1 MTLSRFAHRTT
12 GFTLIELLVVIS
24 IISLLI
30 SILLPALGAARK
42 RSNQIKCAS
51 NVKQIGNSIAMYA
64 MDFDDWIPLA
74 DTGVGN
80 TRWWVVLPRLGYMS
94 TPAAFVC
101 PDGESNLTRTFDDVE
116 YPTSYG
122 INTAVA
128 DISSTPGTSASYIK
142 QRRFRDLQVTLKG
155 PVRTPIVLDVRNN
168 DFLIHPHSSTS
179 NSPDHPTS
187 PPGRINARHIG
198 TANTLFGDMHVK
210 SIKAPFAPV
219 TKNVNWL
226 IPDLAI
232 DPDYNAY

>member
-1 MTLSRFAHRTT
+1 MTPRHVRTST
-12 GFTLIELLVVIS
+12 HGFTLIELLVVIS

-51 NVKQIGNSIAMYA
+51 NVKQIGNSMAMYA

-74 DTGVGN
+74 DTGVIQ
-80 TRWWVVLPRLGYMS
+80 TRWWVVIPRLGYMS

-101 PDGESNLTRTFDDVE
+101 PEGKSNLTRTFNGVD

-128 DISSTPGTSASYIK
+128 DISSTPGTSSSYIR
-142 QRRFRDLQVTLKG
+142 QRRYRDLQATSKG
-155 PVRTPIVLDVRNN
+155 PVRIPIVLDVRDN
-168 DFLIHPHSSTS
+168 DFLIHPHSSVS
-179 NSPDHPTS
+179 NAPDHPTS
-187 PPGRINARHIG
+187 PPGRINSRHIG

-210 SIKAPFAPV
+210 SIKAPFGP
-219 TKNVNWL
+219 TGINISWL
-226 IPDLAI
+226 IPEQSNL
-232 DPDYNAY
+232 PDYNEY